1 MSSLAAVNSQ
11 MNYVTVWRRAC
22 RIVQWTL
29 TEKVHIGWIHCEK
42 STSSMF
48 NIFYMYI
55 NIVHKYIMRVVLRL
69 PFVFPLSKT
78 TVLITSRLLVLYQR
92 DRLASYT
99 KLIIW
104 FSRVLFTHAPSDI
117 ARATKVCNSP
127 KDFQYTEWN
136 SSSLHL
142 PPRVWIIQN
151 QHPMRDFLYKFW
163 SYIRNVERFSG

>member
-11 MNYVTVWRRAC
+11 MNYVNVWRTAC

-42 STSSMF
+42 SL

-55 NIVHKYIMRVVLRL
+55 NIVHKYIMRVVLRF

-92 DRLASYT
+92 DRLASY
-99 KLIIW
+99 KINYLIQSGTFYTCTQRHSSRDKSLE
-104 FSRVLFTHAPSDI
+104 FSKGFPIHRMKFLIPALTAPCLNYSKP
-117 ARATKVCNSP
+117 T
-127 KDFQYTEWN
+127 
-136 SSSLHL
+136 
-142 PPRVWIIQN
+142 
-151 QHPMRDFLYKFW
+151 
-163 SYIRNVERFSG
+163 SYERFFI